1 MGNCIDI
8 ENSKIV
14 FYHSHKAIV
23 IGVFHMNTNQKI
35 SKGKFKAHALELFRK
50 VQETG
55 EPLIIT
61 DYGKSVLKLIPYD
74 EKKESVTLE
83 SLRDT
88 IIKYE
93 DPLDPVGV
101 EDWEAIK

>member
-1 MGNCIDI
+1 
-8 ENSKIV
+8 
-14 FYHSHKAIV
+14 
-23 IGVFHMNTNQKI
+23 MNTCQKI
-35 SKGKFKAHALELFRK
+35 SKGKFKTHALELFRK

-61 DYGKSVLKLIPYD
+61 DYGKPVLKLIPYD
-74 EKKESVTLE
+74 EKKEIVTLD
-83 SLRDT
+83 SLRNT

-93 DPLDPVGV
+93 GPIEPVGV